1 MSKVTVSFKV
11 PPKLWE
17 NFRQQSDDLFL
28 SRAPFLNY
36 MLRQELSR
44 LEEELRGLR
53 QSLRAK
59 RHISGRLK
67 VTGPTPVSIEVDG
80 EVAATLRRVVKQH
93 NMVRDA
99 FICRLLVFLRSTD
112 TLLTWLEV
120 PKAALGGRRS
130 GGLADM
136 PTSPLRAMEAVRDDP
151 MYYVRNHV
159 EDVQGCGIYRVA
171 LPPGAEW
178 ASCYLPDDEVPTTGA
193 FRRRQKDLNLMLSL
207 LEPETVSSRARRGSR
222 GAKK

>member
-1 MSKVTVSFKV
+1 MSKATVSFKV

-17 NFRQQSDDLFL
+17 NFQQQSDDLFL

-36 MLRQELSR
+36 MLRRELQS
-44 LEEELRGLR
+44 LEEELHGLR

-59 RHISGRLK
+59 RHISGKLK
-67 VTGPTPVSIEVDG
+67 MTGPTPVSIEVDA

-93 NMVRDA
+93 NIVRDA

-112 TLLTWLEV
+112 TLLDWLEV
-120 PKAALGGRRS
+120 PKAALGGRRA
-130 GGLADM
+130 GGLEDM
-136 PTSPLRAMEAVRDDP
+136 PTSPLRAMEVVRDDP
-151 MYYVRNHV
+151 LYYVRNHV

-178 ASCYLPDDEVPTTGA
+178 AACYLPDDEVPTTGA
-193 FRRRQKDLNLMLSL
+193 FKRRQKDLNLMLSL
-207 LEPETVSSRARRGSR
+207 LEPETAPKRASRKQRGV
-222 GAKK
+222 KK

>member
-1 MSKVTVSFKV
+1 
-11 PPKLWE
+11 
-17 NFRQQSDDLFL
+17 
-28 SRAPFLNY
+28 
-36 MLRQELSR
+36 
-44 LEEELRGLR
+44 
-53 QSLRAK
+53 
-59 RHISGRLK
+59 
-67 VTGPTPVSIEVDG
+67 
-80 EVAATLRRVVKQH
+80 
-93 NMVRDA
+93 
-99 FICRLLVFLRSTD
+99 
-112 TLLTWLEV
+112 
-120 PKAALGGRRS
+120 
-130 GGLADM
+130 M

-151 MYYVRNHV
+151 LYYVRNHV